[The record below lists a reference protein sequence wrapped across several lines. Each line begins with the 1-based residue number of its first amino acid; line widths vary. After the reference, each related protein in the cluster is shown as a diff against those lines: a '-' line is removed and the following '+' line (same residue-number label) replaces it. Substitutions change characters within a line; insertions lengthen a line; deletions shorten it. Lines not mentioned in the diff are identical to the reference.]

1 MRRIIIY
8 ILSVY
13 LISTVLPGFFI
24 LKSGIYK
31 KPLKEDIA
39 TVNVYI
45 KSQDKVT
52 AMPVAQYLKEVVAAE
67 MPAQFEPEALK
78 AQAVAA
84 RSYLFA
90 RSFSYK
96 ANGYPQEHKGADIC
110 TDPNHCKA
118 HIFESDRRKSW
129 GNDAENNWKKISDA
143 VTSTSDEKV
152 YYNGEVISCVFH
164 STSSGKTENSED
176 VWGGAREYLKSVE
189 SPGEEESPSYKS
201 QRILLKSEFIQI
213 AEENIEGVSFDG
225 ELTGEIIRS
234 EAGGIKSIVIGNV
247 PIKGTVFRS
256 IYGLKSTNVNITQTD
271 TDVTLD
277 VTGYGHGVGMSQ
289 YGANAMAKKGATYKD
304 ILTHYYT
311 GCEVH

>member
-1 MRRIIIY
+1 MRKILIY

-13 LISTVLPGFFI
+13 LISTLLPYFFI
-24 LKSGIYK
+24 LQSGIYR
-31 KPLKEDIA
+31 KPLKEDTA
-39 TVNVYI
+39 TVNVYV
-45 KSQDKVT
+45 KSEDRVIG
-52 AMPVAQYLKEVVAAE
+52 MSVSQYLKEVVAAE
-67 MPAQFEPEALK
+67 MPASFEPEALK

-96 ANGYPQEHKGADIC
+96 ANGYPEEHKGADIC

-129 GNDAENNWKKISDA
+129 GADAENNWKKISDA
-143 VTSTSDEKV
+143 VSSTSDEKV

-176 VWGGAREYLKSVE
+176 VWGGTREYLKSVD
-189 SPGEEESPSYKS
+189 SPGEEVSPSYKS
-201 QRILLKSEFIQI
+201 QLILPKQEFIRI
-213 AEENIEGVSFDG
+213 AQENIEGVNFDG

-234 EAGGIKSIVIGNV
+234 DAGGIKSIVIGNV

-256 IYGLKSTNVNITQTD
+256 IYGLKSTNVVLTQTD
-271 TDVTLD
+271 TDITLD

-289 YGANAMAKKGATYKD
+289 YGANAMAKNGASYTD
-304 ILTHYYT
+304 ILTHYYS